1 MLKMF
6 LLLLSLWK
14 PDQWHLKRI
23 WVYFVA
29 EETIYGSKENQTMDV
44 ELKLVHL
51 DRLKWML
58 AAD

>member
-1 MLKMF
+1 MTIKTY
-6 LLLLSLWK
+6 
-14 PDQWHLKRI
+14 I
-23 WVYFVA
+23 CVYFVA